1 MSLLGSGF
9 TIQFVLGP
17 VCLNAEK
24 LGFPFGSI
32 TTRPLG
38 PTVGGGLGAVDDN
51 TASQLPQLAL
61 AAAAAAHFSG
71 GFCGSAQCSAEL
83 FLLDLLRAAPCVC
96 HVFLRPHAGGGCG
109 SFCGVCS
116 FQNRSRT
123 SCCQSLDACSVSV
136 VTLQTQTYRLGLIK
150 SLHFSAKQSQE
161 TKYHKL
167 EGAPI
172 PTDFW
177 QFYMNTGAELICR
190 GCFRAP
196 R

>member
-1 MSLLGSGF
+1 MCMS
-9 TIQFVLGP
+9 
-17 VCLNAEK
+17 C
-24 LGFPFGSI
+24 
-32 TTRPLG
+32 
-38 PTVGGGLGAVDDN
+38 
-51 TASQLPQLAL
+51 
-61 AAAAAAHFSG
+61 
-71 GFCGSAQCSAEL
+71 
-83 FLLDLLRAAPCVC
+83 
-96 HVFLRPHAGGGCG
+96 LRPHAGGGCG

-116 FQNRSRT
+116 FQNRSWT
-123 SCCQSLDACSVSV
+123 SYCQSLDDCSVSV

-177 QFYMNTGAELICR
+177 QFCMNTGAELICR

-196 R
+196 RWPALSRSTLLLVPLPITRQKSFELLLTEVGVAFYFICCPQCIYFWEKRGPTESQAGVPFFAVIHGSLDHVIWTCPAHTSCEWDIG